1 MNCGDGMDKREK
13 YISQKLKQAQED
25 GVVCVCKQVT
35 ERRIRKTVQDG
46 FRRFTSVKRRT
57 EAASSCGL
65 CQPFVEDIIEDE
77 LKRK

>member
-1 MNCGDGMDKREK
+1 MDKREK
-13 YISQKLKQAQED
+13 YIIQRSKQAAED

-35 ERRIRKTVQDG
+35 ERRIRKTVREG
-46 FRRFTSVKRRT
+46 YRRFTSVKRRT

-65 CQPFVEDIIEDE
+65 CQPIVQDIINDE

>member
-1 MNCGDGMDKREK
+1 MDKRQK
-13 YISQKLKQAQED
+13 YLEQKLEQARID

-35 ERRIRKTVQDG
+35 ERRIRKAVQEG
-46 FRRFTSVKRRT
+46 HRRLVSVKRRT

-65 CQPFVEDIIEDE
+65 CQPFVDDIIQDE

>member
-1 MNCGDGMDKREK
+1 MDKREK
-13 YISQKLKQAQED
+13 YIIQKLKQAEED

-35 ERRIRKTVQDG
+35 ERRIRKTVRDG

-65 CQPFVEDIIEDE
+65 CQPFVEDIIKDE

>member
-1 MNCGDGMDKREK
+1 MDKREK
-13 YISQKLKQAQED
+13 YIETKLEQARID

-35 ERRIRKTVQDG
+35 ERRIRKAVQDG
-46 FRRFTSVKRRT
+46 FRRFVSVKRRT
-57 EAASSCGL
+57 EASSSCGL